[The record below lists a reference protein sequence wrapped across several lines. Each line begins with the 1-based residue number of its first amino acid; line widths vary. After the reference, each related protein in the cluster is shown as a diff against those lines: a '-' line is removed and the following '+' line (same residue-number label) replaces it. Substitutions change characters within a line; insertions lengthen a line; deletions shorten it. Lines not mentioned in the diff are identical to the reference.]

1 MTTPTVDH
9 LRFHREHEHTRP
21 TFGNSTFGKIAEKIA
36 RLFGTPQY
44 LIGQTAVVVVWIV
57 MNAVGVTH
65 FDLYPF
71 ILLNLAFSTQA
82 AYAAPLILL
91 AETRQA
97 ERDKAFNAADAQ
109 HRESINQQLLQLLQ
123 QNTELK
129 QQVKALT
136 DEIHHQ
142 VVVAAGGSPSTGTAH

>member
-82 AYAAPLILL
+82 AYAAPMILL
-91 AETRQA
+91 AQTRQS
-97 ERDKAFNAADAQ
+97 ERDRHWTEADAQ
-109 HRESINQQLLQLLQ
+109 HREEISDAILTLLR
-123 QNTELK
+123 QNTDLT
-129 QQVKALT
+129 QQVHGLT
-136 DEIHHQ
+136 QQIEGLTREVRDR
-142 VVVAAGGSPSTGTAH
+142 VVASR